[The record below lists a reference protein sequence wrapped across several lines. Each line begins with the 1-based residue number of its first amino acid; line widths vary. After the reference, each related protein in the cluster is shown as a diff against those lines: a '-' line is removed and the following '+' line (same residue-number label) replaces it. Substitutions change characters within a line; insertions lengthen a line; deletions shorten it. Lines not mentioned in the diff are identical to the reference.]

1 MYMFQWESASLT
13 SLPRTILLLSK
24 SNFQVMTYY
33 VAGLIRLSLNIVLFI
48 FSSDPEFDETEP
60 YNRALMFYVDNLSMG
75 NTEHAN
81 SLNPNLQQMPM
92 KVLTPV

>member
-1 MYMFQWESASLT
+1 MT
-13 SLPRTILLLSK
+13 S
-24 SNFQVMTYY
+24 Y

-81 SLNPNLQQMPM
+81 SLNPNLQQMS
-92 KVLTPV
+92 KKILTPYIYSCDATKFLTTQIDATTCHGTE